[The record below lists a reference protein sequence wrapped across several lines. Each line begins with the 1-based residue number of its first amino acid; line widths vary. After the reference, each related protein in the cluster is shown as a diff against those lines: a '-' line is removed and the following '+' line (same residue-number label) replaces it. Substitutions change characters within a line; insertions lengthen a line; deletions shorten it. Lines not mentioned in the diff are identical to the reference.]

1 MKDVQD
7 VSSLGGFVY
16 KSDSTCLP
24 DPNYKVFQSFVVVPT
39 SLSSKG
45 KLPKG
50 GQHIIEISKKLEA
63 PIIKSDLFV
72 KISDGQLAS
81 FPESFD

>member
-24 DPNYKVFQSFVVVPT
+24 DHNYKVFPSFVIVPT

-50 GQHIIEISKKLEA
+50 GQHIIKVSMKLEA

-72 KISDGQLAS
+72 KIA
-81 FPESFD
+81 E